1 MEEMKARFSS
11 GSDCRKRRILTS
23 SSSDSAESSGEHE
36 SLVGSGPTQSTQ
48 EGPVSDPPRSGSRV
62 GSEGSPSRLEP
73 KVLIPT
79 TVDLSEVSLTAAE
92 ADKLRVKD
100 WNDIVDAVRVMCK
113 EQMPSPKETT
123 DKPALHRVPSPGD
136 ALRAPDPAHL
146 PLDPVYSSVFGAF
159 QAQIQKPASRGA
171 AKRDPM
177 GVGEYF
183 EPDRPA
189 QEKYFRPED
198 RPHFLSP
205 MELPSE
211 VNMLDSSQSKPR
223 VGEFKLTE
231 RMLIAQERQQRELL
245 AIASARSWL
254 RETLSL
260 ILRECAAAEHSAA
273 YVASMEA
280 ILRQDRELQAMELDR
295 LSTDF
300 VNTILRRRDLYLKA
314 IKPPLS
320 QEDLVALRQSDFLDS
335 SLFSRL
341 DRSFLEQR
349 KDTAHTA
356 VVMAAAQK
364 VGSQPKA
371 PPRAQTSQPGPS
383 GAGEGAKARSR
394 KKRSSKRSFSKR
406 KEKAAA
412 AKAKAGKGSGSAKPT
427 PTKGPQG
434 GSQ

>member
-1 MEEMKARFSS
+1 
-11 GSDCRKRRILTS
+11 
-23 SSSDSAESSGEHE
+23 
-36 SLVGSGPTQSTQ
+36 
-48 EGPVSDPPRSGSRV
+48 
-62 GSEGSPSRLEP
+62 
-73 KVLIPT
+73 
-79 TVDLSEVSLTAAE
+79 VDLAEVSLTAAE

-100 WNDIVDAVRVMCK
+100 WNDIVDAVKVMCG
-113 EQMPSPKETT
+113 EQMPSPKETS

-136 ALRAPDPAHL
+136 ALRAPEPAHL
-146 PLDPVYSSVFGAF
+146 PLDPVYGAVFGAF
-159 QAQIQKPASRGA
+159 QAQIQKPAARGP
-171 AKRDPM
+171 AKKGPM

-189 QEKYFRPED
+189 QEKYFRPDD

-211 VNMLDSSQSKPR
+211 ISMLDASQSKPR
-223 VGEFKLTE
+223 VGEYKLTE
-231 RMLIAQERQQRELL
+231 RMLISQERQQRELL

-260 ILRECAAAEHSAA
+260 ILTECASAEHTAA

-280 ILRQDRELQAMELDR
+280 ILKQDRELHAMELDR

-300 VNTILRRRDLYLKA
+300 VNTVLRRRDLYLKA
-314 IKPPLS
+314 IKPSLS
-320 QEDLVALRQSDFLDS
+320 QEDTTALRQSDFLDS
-335 SLFSRL
+335 SLFSKL
-341 DRSFLEQR
+341 DRPFLEQR

-371 PPRAQTSQPGPS
+371 PPKAQTAQPGPS
-383 GAGEGAKARSR
+383 GAGEAAKGKPKR
-394 KKRSSKRSFSKR
+394 KRSSKRSFSKR

-412 AKAKAGKGSGSAKPT
+412 AKAKKGSGPAKPT
-427 PTKGPQG
+427 PSKGPQG